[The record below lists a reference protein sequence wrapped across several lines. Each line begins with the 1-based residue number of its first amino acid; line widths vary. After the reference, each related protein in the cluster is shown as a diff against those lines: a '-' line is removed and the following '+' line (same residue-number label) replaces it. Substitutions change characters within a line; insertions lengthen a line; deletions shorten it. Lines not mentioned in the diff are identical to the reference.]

1 MNDQNRL
8 RLVLVHYSFFLMHYY
23 ISFTPTLLHFG
34 YLFVKLFKG
43 HTSRPL
49 KHRLNVEMNLLI
61 RFFKETNSINKF
73 AYERSGSRGGKAVLS
88 NLRLDGPGFDSTSRF
103 HIFIFRSLEL
113 LFNDQAR
120 AQCNARAREMS
131 IDGIQT

>member
-49 KHRLNVEMNLLI
+49 KHRLSVEMHLLI
-61 RFFKETNSINKF
+61 RFIKETNSINEF
-73 AYERSGSRGGKAVLS
+73 AGQRRGLVVRAVDYGVGDPYCS
-88 NLRLDGPGFDSTSRF
+88 NLGEVKK
-103 HIFIFRSLEL
+103 IFPQEKILMNIS
-113 LFNDQAR
+113 
-120 AQCNARAREMS
+120 
-131 IDGIQT
+131 